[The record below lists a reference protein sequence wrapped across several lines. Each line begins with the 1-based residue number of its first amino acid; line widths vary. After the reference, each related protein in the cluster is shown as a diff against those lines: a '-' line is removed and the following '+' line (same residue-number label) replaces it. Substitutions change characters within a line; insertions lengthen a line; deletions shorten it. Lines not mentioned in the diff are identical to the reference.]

1 MSLYHFLPSSTA
13 TPPLVRRD
21 LLLMTV
27 QVLMWATLTLS
38 ILLSQLSYASMVGGM
53 PAGHSLPTN
62 LNLISLL
69 QRTLPSAV
77 LWRENG
83 GKNEDDHNH
92 LRCLLGAVI
101 GFLRRASC
109 R

>member
-1 MSLYHFLPSSTA
+1 MSLYHFLPSST
-13 TPPLVRRD
+13 TIPPPARRD
-21 LLLMTV
+21 LLPMTV

-53 PAGHSLPTN
+53 PASHNLPTD
-62 LNLISLL
+62 LNLTSLL

-77 LWRENG
+77 LWHENG
-83 GKNEDDHNH
+83 DKSEGDRNP

-101 GFLRRASC
+101 GF
-109 R
+109 

>member
-1 MSLYHFLPSSTA
+1 MSLYHFLPSST
-13 TPPLVRRD
+13 TILPLAPRD

-53 PAGHSLPTN
+53 PAGHNLPTD
-62 LNLISLL
+62 LNLISLR

-77 LWRENG
+77 PWRENG
-83 GKNEDDHNH
+83 DKNEDDHNH
-92 LRCLLGAVI
+92 LKCLLGA
-101 GFLRRASC
+101 
-109 R
+109 